1 MWQRCTNPNF
11 PGYVNYGGRGI
22 KVTSRWKHFET
33 FVRDMGARP
42 DESFTVERI
51 DNDKGY
57 SPSNCKWATR
67 TTQCLNRR
75 KFKNNTSGFT
85 GVVEIRGRFE
95 ARMDFEH
102 VRYRIGRFDSARS
115 AAKARTA
122 FEQMFFSNRDAAVAS
137 ISNET
142 VWCSSS
148 TGERGITPHKDGGFV
163 VRATKGGVRQYLGY
177 FKTLEEARDARRRFI
192 KG

>member
-11 PGYVNYGGRGI
+11 PGYENYGGRGI
-22 KVTSRWKHFET
+22 KVAPRWKHFEK
-33 FVRDMGARP
+33 FVQDMGARP
-42 DESFTVERI
+42 SENFTIERM

-57 SPSNCKWATR
+57 SPANCKWATR

-85 GVVEIRGRFE
+85 GVVQIKGRFE

-102 VRYRIGRFDSARS
+102 VRYRIGRFDSAEL
-115 AAKARTA
+115 AFKARNN
-122 FEQMFFSNRDAAVAS
+122 FERKFFANRDDAVTA

-163 VRATKGGVRQYLGY
+163 VRATRDGVREYLGY
-177 FKTLEEARDARRRFI
+177 FQTLEEARDARRKFI
-192 KG
+192 AL